1 MLSTRPFATWT
12 ILVPALI
19 NCYSIDYDKN
29 TSTFNNSATYNL
41 GDPCYPMSHF
51 QFFDEYINFSY
62 INLPKNIDLQVWI
75 W

>member
-51 QFFDEYINFSY
+51 QFFD
-62 INLPKNIDLQVWI
+62 
-75 W
+75 